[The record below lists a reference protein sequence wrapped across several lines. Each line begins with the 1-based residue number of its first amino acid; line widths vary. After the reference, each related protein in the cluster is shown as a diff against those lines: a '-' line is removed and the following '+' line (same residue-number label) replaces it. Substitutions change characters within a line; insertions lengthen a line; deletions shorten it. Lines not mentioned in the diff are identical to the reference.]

1 MWDALPQL
9 LHATYCAFGF
19 IQPGVIGARTFPCQA
34 SNDLEQRQLSCRP
47 KNSGWAGVLLDAG
60 FLQIVPAERRGVY

>member
-1 MWDALPQL
+1 VGHELFITWRQNGL
-9 LHATYCAFGF
+9 LG
-19 IQPGVIGARTFPCQA
+19 
-34 SNDLEQRQLSCRP
+34 QRQLSCRP